1 MGGCFG
7 LARGAVL
14 HAVQRCL
21 KVTMDFRA
29 IHKPAGGDVG
39 IGPREGVDP
48 LLRRRLVRLVRLV
61 IHGGIIDTRVGLR
74 YGGV

>member
-14 HAVQRCL
+14 HPVQRCL

-29 IHKPAGGDVG
+29 IHKSAGGDVG
-39 IGPREGVDP
+39 IGAREGVDP
-48 LLRRRLVRLVRLV
+48 LLRRLVCLVRLV
-61 IHGGIIDTRVGLR
+61 IHGGIIGARVGLR